1 MGLLID
7 GQWHDQWYDT
17 KSSNGKFV
25 RTEAQYRHWITRDGS
40 AGPTGDAGF
49 RAEPGRYHLY
59 VSLAC
64 PWAHRTLIVRAL
76 KGLQDQISFD
86 VVHPLM
92 LEHGWTFDS
101 DFSAAT
107 GDRVN
112 QKQFMHQI
120 YTLCESDYTGRVTV
134 PVLWDKQNQT
144 IVSNESSEIIRML
157 NTGFNE
163 IGATDLDLCPQSL
176 QSEIDHWNQF
186 IYEPVNNGVYKAGF
200 ATTQAAYDEAV
211 VKLFEHLDRLEER
224 LTSRRYL
231 LGEQLT
237 ETDIRLFTT
246 LIRFDPVYVQHFK
259 CDRRRIAE
267 YPALANY
274 LRDIYQLPG
283 VAETCDLDHIR
294 HHYYR
299 SHPTINPHGIISYG
313 PEFDLMAPHGRESL
327 SA

>member
-92 LEHGWTFDS
+92 LEHGWAFDS

-211 VKLFEHLDRLEER
+211 VNLFEHLDRLEER

-231 LGEQLT
+231 VGEQLT
-237 ETDIRLFTT
+237 DTDIRLFTT

-313 PEFDLMAPHGRESL
+313 PEFDLMAQHGRENL
-327 SA
+327 